1 MHLGIDASNIR
12 EGGGVTHLVEVL
24 RAAEPERQG
33 ISRVTVWSGAN
44 TFKQIED
51 RPWLYKIHEPL
62 LDRPLPFRQCWQ
74 RFALQK
80 LARRNGCDLLF
91 FPGGSYSG
99 SFRPFVA
106 MSQNMLP
113 FEWSEA
119 RRYGLSKVS
128 FRLALLR
135 RSQTR
140 TFRSADGV
148 VFLSKYA
155 ANRISEEVELKRE
168 ISIIPHGINGNFAS
182 CPRGQK
188 EIGSYTPS
196 EPFQILYVSIV
207 DVYKHQWHVAEAIV
221 NLVKRGFPLRLGLI
235 GPAYAPALKKLRE
248 SMARFDPDGRIVHYL
263 GPVSYENLP
272 SVYKRAD
279 LFVFA
284 SSCENMPN
292 ILIEA
297 MASGLPIACSNRG
310 PMQEVL
316 GDAGLYFD
324 PELPEQIAG
333 AIEELMTDHGKR
345 SECAA
350 RAYEYA
356 KQYSWERCAR
366 DTFAFLA
373 EVANRRN
380 ESVERSVARGK
391 HRFS

>member
-168 ISIIPHGINGNFAS
+168 ISIIPHGINGNFA
-182 CPRGQK
+182 PA
-188 EIGSYTPS
+188 P
-196 EPFQILYVSIV
+196 
-207 DVYKHQWHVAEAIV
+207 A
-221 NLVKRGFPLRLGLI
+221 VKRRLAATHLPNRFKFYTCPLLTCISISGTW
-235 GPAYAPALKKLRE
+235 PKL
-248 SMARFDPDGRIVHYL
+248 S
-263 GPVSYENLP
+263 
-272 SVYKRAD
+272 
-279 LFVFA
+279 
-284 SSCENMPN
+284 
-292 ILIEA
+292 
-297 MASGLPIACSNRG
+297 
-310 PMQEVL
+310 
-316 GDAGLYFD
+316 
-324 PELPEQIAG
+324 
-333 AIEELMTDHGKR
+333 
-345 SECAA
+345 
-350 RAYEYA
+350 
-356 KQYSWERCAR
+356 
-366 DTFAFLA
+366 
-373 EVANRRN
+373 
-380 ESVERSVARGK
+380 
-391 HRFS
+391 